1 MHSSSYSYRSS
12 DSVFS
17 NTTSTRTSLDSN
29 ENLLSVHC
37 GPTLIN
43 SCISFGN
50 ESFDGHRLEML
61 QQIANRVQ
69 RDSVICEDK
78 LILARNALQ
87 SDSKRLESGVQFQ
100 NEAEIAG
107 YIVECENFLRQHV
120 IDIQILTDGKYYQA
134 DQLVQR
140 VAKLRDEILALRN
153 ECSSVYSKG
162 RMLTTE
168 QTKLMISGITQSLNS
183 GFAQTLNPCLNSGLT
198 QSLTPSLTSSSV
210 TSGLSSG
217 MTSRLTPSVT
227 PAFTPGFPSGLVPNF
242 SSGVEPNSL
251 QTLKLMQIRKP
262 LLKSSL
268 LDQNLTEEEINM
280 KFVQDLLNWVDE
292 MQVQLDRTEWGS
304 DLPSVESHLENHK
317 NVHRAIEEFES
328 SLKEAKI
335 SEIQM
340 TAPLK
345 LTYAE
350 KLHRL
355 ESQYAK
361 LLNTSRNQERHL
373 DTLHNFV
380 TRATKELIWLNE
392 KEEEEV
398 AYDWSERNTNI
409 ARKKDYHAELMR
421 ELDQKEENIKSV
433 QEVAEQLL
441 LENHPARLTI
451 EAYRAAMQTQWSWIL
466 QLCQCVEQ
474 HIKENTAYFEFFNDA
489 KEATDYLRNLKDAI
503 QRKYS
508 CDRSSGIHKLED
520 LVQESMEEK
529 EELLQYKSS
538 VASLMGRAKT
548 IIQLKPRN
556 PDCQLKTSIPIKAIC
571 DYRQIEITIYK
582 DDECVL
588 ANNSHRAKWKVIS
601 PTGNEAMVPSVCFTV
616 PPPNKEAVDFANRIE
631 QQYQNVLTLWHES
644 HINMKSVVSWHYLIN
659 EIERIRASNVA
670 SIKTML
676 PGEHQQVLSNLQSRF
691 EDFLE
696 DSQESQVFSGSDIT
710 QLEKEVNV
718 CKQYYQEL
726 LKSAE
731 REEQEESVYNLY
743 ISEVRNIR
751 LRLENCEDRLIRQI
765 RTPLERDDLHESVF
779 RITEQEKLKKE
790 LERLKD
796 DLGTITNKCEEFFSQ
811 AAASSS
817 VPTLRSELSVVVQNM
832 NQVYSMSSTYIEK
845 LKTVNLVLKNT
856 QAAEALVKLYETKL
870 CEEEAVIAD
879 KNNIENLISTLK
891 QWRSEVDEKREVFH
905 ALEDELQKAKAIS
918 DEMFKTYKERDL
930 DFDWHKE
937 KADQLVERW
946 QNVQVQID
954 NRLRDLE
961 GIGKSLKYYRDTYHP
976 LDDWIQQVETTQRKI
991 QENQPENS
999 KTLATQ
1005 LNQQKMLVSE
1015 IEMKQ
1020 SKMDECQKYA
1030 EQYSA
1035 IVKDY
1040 ELQTMT
1046 YRAMVDS
1053 QQKSPVKR
1061 RRMQSSAD
1069 LIIQEF
1075 MDLRTRYTA
1084 LVTLMTQY
1092 IKFAGDSLK
1101 RLEEEEMKRCKET
1114 SEHGAYSDLL
1124 QRQKATMMENSKL
1137 TGKIGE
1143 LEKMVAEL
1151 QKQKSR
1157 VEEELPKVKE
1167 AAENEL
1173 RKQQRNVEDIA
1184 LQKIRAESEAKQYR
1198 RELETIVREKEA
1210 AQRELERVRQ
1220 LTLEAEA
1227 KRAAVEENLLNFR
1240 NQLEENTFTRRT
1252 LEDHLKRKDLSLNDL
1267 EQQKNKLMEELR
1279 RKKDS
1284 EEELLRLVKQMEKDL
1299 AFQKQVAE
1307 KQLKEKQK
1315 IELEARRKITEIQYS
1330 CRENALPACAITQ
1343 ATSCRAGVGIQK
1355 ENDKQ
1360 KAEELRQQVDELTIA
1375 NRKAEKDMRELKYE
1389 LNALQLEKTSSEEKA
1404 RLLKDKLDETNNTL
1418 QCLKLELE
1426 RKDQVEEGYSQQ
1438 LRELSRQL
1446 NQTTGKAEEV
1456 MQEAN
1461 DLKKIKHS
1469 YQLELESLHHE
1480 KGKLQREVD
1489 RITRAHTLAERN
1501 IQHLNSQVHS
1511 FQEEKELSNERGRL
1525 CQRRSDHLKEQ
1536 FEKSHEQLLQN
1547 IKAEK
1552 ENNDKIQKLNKE
1564 LEKSNECA
1572 EMLKQKVDELTRQ
1585 NNETKLMMQRIQA
1598 ESKNIVLEKQAI
1610 QQRCEALKIQADGFK
1625 DQLRNT
1631 NEHLHKQTKTEQD
1644 FQRKIKSLEE
1654 DLAKSQNLVSEFKQ
1668 KCDQQNIIIQNTEK
1682 EVRNLNAELN
1692 ASKEEKR
1699 RGEQKV
1705 QFQQAQVQELNNRL
1719 KKVQDELHLKT
1730 IEEQMTHRKMV
1741 LFQEE
1746 SDKFKRS
1753 AEEFRKKMEKL
1764 MESKVI
1770 TENDISGI
1778 KLDFA
1783 SLQRENCRAQENAKL
1798 CETNIKDLERQLQRY
1813 REQMQQGQHMEAN
1826 HYQKCRK
1833 LEDELMTQK
1842 REVENLKQKMDQ
1854 QIKEHEH
1861 QLVLLQCEIQK
1872 KNAANNC
1879 TFTPEFEM
1887 TVKECQHSPEFPSR
1901 TTGHL
1906 HSTARPPLSRW
1917 TQEPQQ
1923 VEEKWQHRV
1932 VEQMPKEVQFR
1943 PPGTPIER
1951 EKSQQCYSEYFSQT
1965 STELQIT
1972 FDEKNPITRLSEIEK
1987 IRDQALHSCRAPA
2000 RCQDGTCEMELVK
2013 LLAPLEIAK
2022 DKQYAVHTEVTTLKQ
2037 EQNSAPSAKEWM
2049 LEGCRGSDGLKRD
2062 FLQKGLEPETS
2073 QNVNSDLACSVRD
2086 DEFKFQGLRDIV
2098 TARQL
2103 VEAKL
2108 LDMRTV
2114 EQLRLGLKTVEE
2126 VQKILSKFLTKA
2138 NSIAGLY
2145 LESTKEKISFAS
2157 AAKKIIIDKMM
2168 ALAFLEA
2175 QAATGFIIDPISG
2188 QTYSVED
2195 AVLKGVVDPEFR
2207 IRLLEAEK
2215 AVLGYPYSSKTLS
2228 VFQAMENRMLD
2239 RQKGKHI
2246 LEAQIASGGVID
2258 PVRGIRIPPEIAL
2271 QLGLL
2276 NNAILQ
2282 FLHEPSSNTRV
2293 FPNPNNKQALYYS
2306 ELLRMCVFDVDCQC
2320 FLLPFGER
2328 DISNLNVEKTH
2339 KISVI
2344 DVKTGAELT
2353 AYEAF
2358 QRNLIDKSVYLELSG
2373 QQYQWKEATFF
2384 ESYGHPSQMLID
2396 TKTGLQFNI
2405 SEAIEQGTID
2415 KALLKKYQ
2423 EGLITLTEL
2432 ADSLLS
2438 RLVPKKDMHSPIA
2451 GYWLTA
2457 SGERISLLKASRR
2470 NLVDRTTALRCL
2482 EAQVSTGGIID
2493 PLTGKK
2499 YRVAEA
2505 LHRGLVDEG
2514 FAQQLRQCEL
2524 VITGISH
2531 PVTNKAMSVAE
2542 AVNANIISKEMGIR
2556 CLEFQ
2561 YLTGGLM
2568 EPQVH
2573 SRLSI
2578 EEALQV
2584 GIIDVLIATRLK
2596 DQKSYNRN
2604 IICPRTK
2611 RKLNYKEAL
2620 EKADFDFHTGLKLLE
2635 VSEPLMTGISSL
2647 YYSS

>member
-1 MHSSSYSYRSS
+1 MQSSSYSYRSS

-43 SCISFGN
+43 SCISFSN
-50 ESFDGHRLEML
+50 ESLDGHRLDML
-61 QQIANRVQ
+61 QQIATRVQ
-69 RDSVICEDK
+69 RDSVSCEDK

-107 YIVECENFLRQHV
+107 YILECENLLRQHV
-120 IDIQILTDGKYYQA
+120 IDVQILIDGKYYQA

-140 VAKLRDEILALRN
+140 VAKLRDEIMALRN

-162 RMLTTE
+162 RMLTSE

-183 GFAQTLNPCLNSGLT
+183 GFAQTLHPSLNSGLT

-227 PAFTPGFPSGLVPNF
+227 PVYAPGFPSVVAPNF
-242 SSGVEPNSL
+242 SLGVEPNSL

-268 LDQNLTEEEINM
+268 LDQNLTEEEVNM

-345 LTYAE
+345 LSYTD

-380 TRATKELIWLNE
+380 TRATNELIWLNE
-392 KEEEEV
+392 KEESEV
-398 AYDWSERNTNI
+398 AYDWSERNSSV
-409 ARKKDYHAELMR
+409 ARKKSYHAELMR
-421 ELDQKEENIKSV
+421 ELEQKEMSIKAV
-433 QEVAEQLL
+433 QEIAEQLL
-441 LENHPARLTI
+441 LENHPARSTI

-474 HIKENTAYFEFFNDA
+474 HIQENSAYFEFFNDA

-508 CDRSSGIHKLED
+508 CDRSSSIHKLED
-520 LVQESMEEK
+520 LVQESMEK
-529 EELLQYKSS
+529 EELLQYRS
-538 VASLMGRAKT
+538 VVAGLMGRAKT
-548 IIQLKPRN
+548 VVQLKPRN
-556 PDCQLKTSIPIKAIC
+556 PDNPLKTSIPIKAIC

-631 QQYQNVLTLWHES
+631 QQYQSVLTLWHES
-644 HINMKSVVSWHYLIN
+644 HINMKSVVSWHYLVN
-659 EIERIRASNVA
+659 EIDRIRASNVA

-676 PGEHQQVLSNLQSRF
+676 PGEHQQVLSNLQSRL

-696 DSQESQVFSGSDIT
+696 DSQESQIFSGSDIS
-710 QLEKEVNV
+710 QLEKEVSV
-718 CKQYYQEL
+718 CRKYYQEL

-751 LRLENCEDRLIRQI
+751 LRLESCEDRLIRQI
-765 RTPLERDDLHESVF
+765 RTPLERDDLHESML

-790 LERLKD
+790 LDRLKD
-796 DLGTITNKCEEFFSQ
+796 DLGTMTNKCEEFFSQ
-811 AAASSS
+811 AADSPS
-817 VPTLRSELSVVVQNM
+817 VPALRSELSVVIQSM
-832 NQVYSMSSTYIEK
+832 SQIYSMSSTYIEK

-879 KNNIENLISTLK
+879 KNNIENLMSTLK

-918 DEMFKTYKERDL
+918 DEMFKTHKERDL

-946 QNVQVQID
+946 QSVHVQID

-961 GIGKSLKYYRDTYHP
+961 GIGKSLKHYRDSYHP
-976 LDDWIQQVETTQRKI
+976 LDDWIQHIETTQRKI

-999 KTLATQ
+999 KALALQ

-1015 IEMKQ
+1015 IEVKQ
-1020 SKMDECQKYA
+1020 SKMDECQKYS

-1035 IVKDY
+1035 AVKDY

-1061 RRMQSSAD
+1061 RRIQSSAD
-1069 LIIQEF
+1069 LVIQEF

-1101 RLEEEEMKRCKET
+1101 RLEEEEMKRSKEN

-1124 QRQKATMMENSKL
+1124 QRQRATMVENSKL
-1137 TGKIGE
+1137 TGKISE
-1143 LEKMVAEL
+1143 LETMVAEL
-1151 QKQKSR
+1151 KKQKSR

-1184 LQKIRAESEAKQYR
+1184 LQKLRAESEAKQYR

-1210 AQRELERVRQ
+1210 AERELERVRQ
-1220 LTLEAEA
+1220 LTAEAEA
-1227 KRAAVEENLLNFR
+1227 RRAAVEENLRNFR
-1240 NQLEENTFTRRT
+1240 SQLQENTFTRQT
-1252 LEDHLKRKDLSLNDL
+1252 LEDHLRRKDSSLSDL
-1267 EQQKNKLMEELR
+1267 EQQKRALVEELQ
-1279 RKKDS
+1279 RKRDH
-1284 EEELLRLVKQMEKDL
+1284 EEELLRLVKQMERDL

-1315 IELEARRKITEIQYS
+1315 VELEARRKITEIQFS
-1330 CRENALPACAITQ
+1330 CRESAAVAQ
-1343 ATSCRAGVGIQK
+1343 AGPQREQDRQK
-1355 ENDKQ
+1355 E
-1360 KAEELRQQVDELTIA
+1360 EELKQQVDELTLA
-1375 NRKAEKDMRELKYE
+1375 NRKAEKEMRELKYE
-1389 LNALQLEKTSSEEKA
+1389 LSAVQLEKASSEEKA

-1418 QCLKLELE
+1418 KCLKEDLE
-1426 RKDQVEEGYSQQ
+1426 RKGQAQERCSQQ
-1438 LRELSRQL
+1438 LRDLGRQL
-1446 NQTTGKAEEV
+1446 NQTTDKAEEV
-1456 MQEAN
+1456 RQEAN
-1461 DLKKIKHS
+1461 DLKKIKHT
-1469 YQLELESLHHE
+1469 YQLELESLHQE

-1489 RITRAHTLAERN
+1489 RVTRAHALAERN
-1501 IQHLNSQVHS
+1501 IQCLNSQVHAS
-1511 FQEEKELSNERGRL
+1511 RDEKDLSEERRRL
-1525 CQRRSDHLKEQ
+1525 CQRKSDHLKEE
-1536 FEKSHEQLLQN
+1536 FERSHAQLLQN
-1547 IKAEK
+1547 IQAEK

-1572 EMLKQKVDELTRQ
+1572 ETLKQQVDELTRQ

-1598 ESKNIVLEKQAI
+1598 ESKNIVREKQAI
-1610 QQRCEALKIQADGFK
+1610 QQRCEVLRIQADGFK

-1644 FQRKIKSLEE
+1644 FHRKIKSLED
-1654 DLAKSQNLVSEFKQ
+1654 DLAQSQNLVSEFKQ
-1668 KCDQQNIIIQNTEK
+1668 KCDQQSMIIQKTEK
-1682 EVRNLNAELN
+1682 EVRSLSAELS

-1699 RGEQKV
+1699 RDEQKA
-1705 QFQQAQVQELNNRL
+1705 QLQRAQVQELNDRL
-1719 KKVQDELHLKT
+1719 KRVQDELHLKT
-1730 IEEQMTHRKMV
+1730 IEEQMTHRKMI
-1741 LFQEE
+1741 LLQEE

-1753 AEEFRKKMEKL
+1753 ADEFRKKMEKL
-1764 MESKVI
+1764 MESKVV
-1770 TENDISGI
+1770 TENDLSGI
-1778 KLDFA
+1778 KHDFV

-1798 CETNIKDLERQLQRY
+1798 WETNIRELERQLQCY
-1813 REQMQQGQHMEAN
+1813 REKMQQGTHVEAN
-1826 HYQKCRK
+1826 HYQKCRR
-1833 LEDELMTQK
+1833 LEEELLAQR

-1861 QLVLLQCEIQK
+1861 QLLRLQCEIQK
-1872 KNAANNC
+1872 KSTTQDH
-1879 TFTPEFEM
+1879 TFTSAFD
-1887 TVKECQHSPEFPSR
+1887 TAGRECHHPAEISPGNS
-1901 TTGHL
+1901 GHL
-1906 HSTARPPLSRW
+1906 NLKTRLPLSRW
-1917 TQEPQQ
+1917 TQEPHQT
-1923 VEEKWQHRV
+1923 EGKWPHRAA
-1932 VEQMPKEVQFR
+1932 EQLPKEVQFR
-1943 PPGTPIER
+1943 QPGAPLDR
-1951 EKSQQCYSEYFSQT
+1951 ESSQPCYSEYFSQT

-1972 FDEKNPITRLSEIEK
+1972 FDDKNPITRLSELETM
-1987 IRDQALHSCRAPA
+1987 REQALHPSRPPVTY
-2000 RCQDGTCEMELVK
+2000 QDDKLERELVK
-2013 LLAPLEIAK
+2013 LLTPLEIAK
-2022 DKQYAVHTEVTTLKQ
+2022 NKQCGMHTEVTTLKQ
-2037 EQNSAPSAKEWM
+2037 EKRLGSSAGGWM
-2049 LEGCRGSDGLKRD
+2049 LEGCRTSGGLKGD
-2062 FLQKGLEPETS
+2062 FLKKGVEPEAS
-2073 QNVNSDLACSVRD
+2073 PSLDLNQACSVRD
-2086 DEFKFQGLRDIV
+2086 EEFQFQGLRHTV
-2098 TARQL
+2098 TGRQL

-2126 VQKILSKFLTKA
+2126 VQRSLSKFLTKA
-2138 NSIAGLY
+2138 TSIAGLY
-2145 LESTKEKISFAS
+2145 LESSKEKMSFTS
-2157 AAKKIIIDKMM
+2157 AAQKIIIDKMI

-2175 QAATGFIIDPISG
+2175 QAATGFIIDPVSG
-2188 QTYSVED
+2188 QTYCVED
-2195 AVLKGVVDPEFR
+2195 AVLHGIVDPEFR
-2207 IRLLEAEK
+2207 SRLLEAEK
-2215 AVLGYPYSSKTLS
+2215 AVLGYSHASKTLS

-2239 RQKGKHI
+2239 RKKGKHI

-2258 PVRGIRIPPEIAL
+2258 PVRGVRVPPEMAV
-2271 QLGLL
+2271 QQGLL
-2276 NNAILQ
+2276 NNAVLQ

-2306 ELLRMCVFDVDCQC
+2306 ELLQICVFDVDCQC

-2328 DISNLNVEKTH
+2328 EISNLNIEKTH
-2339 KISVI
+2339 KIAVV
-2344 DVKTGAELT
+2344 DTKTGAELT
-2353 AYEAF
+2353 AFEAF
-2358 QRNLIDKSVYLELSG
+2358 QGNLIDKGVYLELSG
-2373 QQYQWKEATFF
+2373 QQYQWTEATFF
-2384 ESYGHPSQMLID
+2384 DPYGHPSHTLTD

-2405 SEAIEQGTID
+2405 SEAVEQGALD
-2415 KALLKKYQ
+2415 KALVQKYQ
-2423 EGLITLTEL
+2423 EGLTTLTEL
-2432 ADSLLS
+2432 ADFLLS
-2438 RLVPKKDMHSPIA
+2438 KVVPKKDLHSPIA

-2470 NLVDRTTALRCL
+2470 NLVDRVTALRCL
-2482 EAQVSTGGIID
+2482 EAQICTGGIID

-2531 PVTNKAMSVAE
+2531 PVSNKMMSVVE
-2542 AVNANIISKEMGIR
+2542 AVNANIISKEMGMR

-2561 YLTGGLM
+2561 YLTGGLI
-2568 EPQVH
+2568 EPQVF
-2573 SRLSI
+2573 SRLTI
-2578 EEALQV
+2578 EEALHV

-2596 DQKSYNRN
+2596 DQKSYVRD
-2604 IICPRTK
+2604 IMCPQTK
-2611 RKLNYKEAL
+2611 RKLTYKEAL

-2635 VSEPLMTGISSL
+2635 VSEPLGTGISNL
-2647 YYSS
+2647 YYSSQ

>member
-1 MHSSSYSYRSS
+1 MQSSSYSYRSS

-37 GPTLIN
+37 GPTLVN
-43 SCISFGN
+43 SCISFSN
-50 ESFDGHRLEML
+50 ESLDGHRLDML
-61 QQIANRVQ
+61 QQIATRVQ
-69 RDSVICEDK
+69 RDSVSCEDK
-78 LILARNALQ
+78 LMLARNALQ

-107 YIVECENFLRQHV
+107 YILECENLLRQHV
-120 IDIQILTDGKYYQA
+120 IDVQILLDGKYYQA
-134 DQLVQR
+134 EQLVQR

-153 ECSSVYSKG
+153 ECSAVYSKG

-183 GFAQTLNPCLNSGLT
+183 GFAQTLHPSLNSGLT

-227 PAFTPGFPSGLVPNF
+227 PAYTPGFPSVVAPNF
-242 SSGVEPNSL
+242 SVGVEPNSL

-268 LDQNLTEEEINM
+268 LDQNLTEEEVNM

-345 LTYAE
+345 LSYTD

-380 TRATKELIWLNE
+380 TRATNELIWLNE
-392 KEEEEV
+392 KEESEV
-398 AYDWSERNTNI
+398 AYDWSERNSNV
-409 ARKKDYHAELMR
+409 ARKKGYHAELMR
-421 ELDQKEENIKSV
+421 ELEQKEESIKAV
-433 QEVAEQLL
+433 QEIAEQLL
-441 LENHPARLTI
+441 LESHPARLTI
-451 EAYRAAMQTQWSWIL
+451 EAYKAAMQTQWSWIL

-474 HIKENTAYFEFFNDA
+474 HIQENTAYFEFFNDA

-503 QRKYS
+503 QRKYV
-508 CDRSSGIHKLED
+508 CDRSSSIRKLED
-520 LVQESMEEK
+520 LVQESMEK
-529 EELLQYKSS
+529 EELLQYRS
-538 VASLMGRAKT
+538 VVAGLMGRAKT
-548 IIQLKPRN
+548 VVQLKPRN
-556 PDCQLKTSIPIKAIC
+556 PDNPLKTSIPIKAIC

-631 QQYQNVLTLWHES
+631 QQYQSVLTLWHES
-644 HINMKSVVSWHYLIN
+644 HVNMKSIVSWHYLVN
-659 EIERIRASNVA
+659 EIDRIRASNVA

-676 PGEHQQVLSNLQSRF
+676 PGEHQQVLSNLQSRL

-696 DSQESQVFSGSDIT
+696 DSQESQIFSGSDIT

-718 CKQYYQEL
+718 CRKYYQEL

-743 ISEVRNIR
+743 VSEVRNIR
-751 LRLENCEDRLIRQI
+751 LRLESCEDRLIRQI
-765 RTPLERDDLHESVF
+765 RTPLERDDLHESML

-796 DLGTITNKCEEFFSQ
+796 DLEAITNKCEEFFSQ
-811 AAASSS
+811 AADSPS
-817 VPTLRSELSVVVQNM
+817 VPALRSELSVVLQSM
-832 NQVYSMSSTYIEK
+832 SQIYSMSATYVEK

-879 KNNIENLISTLK
+879 KNNIENLMSTLK

-918 DEMFKTYKERDL
+918 DEMFKTHKERDL

-946 QNVQVQID
+946 QSVHVQID

-961 GIGKSLKYYRDTYHP
+961 GIGKSLKHYRDSYHP
-976 LDDWIQQVETTQRKI
+976 LDDWIQQIETTQRKI

-999 KTLATQ
+999 KALAVQ

-1015 IEMKQ
+1015 IEVKQ
-1020 SKMDECQKYA
+1020 SKMDECQKYS

-1035 IVKDY
+1035 AVKDY

-1053 QQKSPVKR
+1053 QQKSPMKR
-1061 RRMQSSAD
+1061 RRIQSSAD

-1101 RLEEEEMKRCKET
+1101 RLEEEEMKRSKEN

-1124 QRQKATMMENSKL
+1124 QRQKATMVENSKL
-1137 TGKIGE
+1137 TGKISE
-1143 LEKMVAEL
+1143 LETMVAEL
-1151 QKQKSR
+1151 KKQKSR

-1184 LQKIRAESEAKQYR
+1184 LQKLRAESEAKQYR

-1210 AQRELERVRQ
+1210 AERELERVRQ
-1220 LTLEAEA
+1220 LTAEAEA
-1227 KRAAVEENLLNFR
+1227 RRAAVEENVRSFR
-1240 NQLEENTFTRRT
+1240 SQLQENTFTRQT
-1252 LEDHLKRKDLSLNDL
+1252 LEEH
-1267 EQQKNKLMEELR
+1267 LR
-1279 RKKDS
+1279 RKDS
-1284 EEELLRLVKQMEKDL
+1284 SLSDLKQQKLALAEELQRKRDREEELLRLVRQMERDL
-1299 AFQKQVAE
+1299 AFQKQAAE

-1315 IELEARRKITEIQYS
+1315 IELEARRKITEIQFS
-1330 CRENALPACAITQ
+1330 CRESAAAAQAGALKELD
-1343 ATSCRAGVGIQK
+1343 RQK
-1355 ENDKQ
+1355 EEQLK
-1360 KAEELRQQVDELTIA
+1360 QQVDELTVA
-1375 NRKAEKDMRELKYE
+1375 NRKAEKEMRELKQE
-1389 LNALQLEKTSSEEKA
+1389 LSAVQLEKASSEEKA
-1404 RLLKDKLDETNNTL
+1404 RLLKDKLDETNSTL
-1418 QCLKLELE
+1418 RCLKEDLE
-1426 RKDQVEEGYSQQ
+1426 RKDQAQERYSQQ
-1438 LRELSRQL
+1438 LRDLGRQL
-1446 NQTTGKAEEV
+1446 NQTTDKAEEV
-1456 MQEAN
+1456 RQEAN

-1469 YQLELESLHHE
+1469 YQLELESLHQE

-1489 RITRAHTLAERN
+1489 RVTRAHALAERN
-1501 IQHLNSQVHS
+1501 IQHLNSRD
-1511 FQEEKELSNERGRL
+1511 EKEPSGERRQL
-1525 CQRRSDHLKEQ
+1525 CRRKSDHLQEE
-1536 FEKSHEQLLQN
+1536 FERSHAQLLQN

-1552 ENNDKIQKLNKE
+1552 ENDDKIRKLNEE

-1572 EMLKQKVDELTRQ
+1572 EMLKQRVDELTRQ
-1585 NNETKLMMQRIQA
+1585 NQETKRVMQRIQA
-1598 ESKNIVLEKQAI
+1598 ESETVVREKQAI
-1610 QQRCEALKIQADGFK
+1610 QQRCEALRVQADGFK

-1644 FQRKIKSLEE
+1644 FHRKIKSLED
-1654 DLAKSQNLVSEFKQ
+1654 DLAQSQNLVSEFKQ
-1668 KCDQQNIIIQNTEK
+1668 KCDQQSIVIQNTEK
-1682 EVRNLNAELN
+1682 EVRSLSAELN

-1699 RGEQKV
+1699 REEQKA
-1705 QFQQAQVQELNNRL
+1705 QLQRAQVQELNDRL
-1719 KKVQDELHLKT
+1719 KRVQDELHLKT
-1730 IEEQMTHRKMV
+1730 IEEQVTRRKMV
-1741 LFQEE
+1741 LLQEE

-1753 AEEFRKKMEKL
+1753 ADEFRKKMEKL

-1778 KLDFA
+1778 KHDFV

-1798 CETNIKDLERQLQRY
+1798 WETNIRELERQLQCY
-1813 REQMQQGQHMEAN
+1813 REKMQQGQHVEAN

-1833 LEDELMTQK
+1833 LEEELLAQR

-1854 QIKEHEH
+1854 QIKEQEQ
-1861 QLVLLQCEIQK
+1861 QLLLLQCEIQRSP
-1872 KNAANNC
+1872 
-1879 TFTPEFEM
+1879 TQDHSFTSAFDM
-1887 TVKECQHSPEFPSR
+1887 AGRECRHPAEISAGNS
-1901 TTGHL
+1901 GHL
-1906 HSTARPPLSRW
+1906 NLTARLPLSRW
-1917 TQEPQQ
+1917 TQEPHQA
-1923 VEEKWQHRV
+1923 EGKCQHRAP
-1932 VEQMPKEVQFR
+1932 EPLPKEVQFR
-1943 PPGTPIER
+1943 QPGAPLDKES
-1951 EKSQQCYSEYFSQT
+1951 SQPCYSEYFSQT
-1965 STELQIT
+1965 STEVQIT
-1972 FDEKNPITRLSEIEK
+1972 FDDKNPLTRLSELETM
-1987 IRDQALHSCRAPA
+1987 REQALRPSRPPVPY
-2000 RCQDGTCEMELVK
+2000 QDDRLERELVK
-2013 LLAPLEIAK
+2013 LLTPLEIAK
-2022 DKQYAVHTEVTTLKQ
+2022 SKQCGVHTEVMALTQ
-2037 EQNSAPSAKEWM
+2037 EKKLGFNAGGWM
-2049 LEGCRGSDGLKRD
+2049 LEGSRTSGGLKGD
-2062 FLQKGLEPETS
+2062 FLKKGVESETP
-2073 QNVNSDLACSVRD
+2073 QNPDLNQACAVRD
-2086 DEFKFQGLRDIV
+2086 DEFQFQGLRHMV
-2098 TARQL
+2098 TGRQL

-2108 LDMRTV
+2108 LDVRTV

-2126 VQKILSKFLTKA
+2126 VQRSLSKFLTKA
-2138 NSIAGLY
+2138 TSIAGLY
-2145 LESTKEKISFAS
+2145 LESSKEKMSFSS
-2157 AAKKIIIDKMM
+2157 AAQKIIIDKMM
-2168 ALAFLEA
+2168 ALALLEA

-2188 QTYSVED
+2188 QTYCVED
-2195 AVLKGVVDPEFR
+2195 AVLRGVVDPEFR
-2207 IRLLEAEK
+2207 NRLLEAEK
-2215 AVLGYPYSSKTLS
+2215 AVLGYSHTNTTLS

-2239 RQKGKHI
+2239 RKKGKHI

-2258 PVRGIRIPPEIAL
+2258 PVRGVRVPPETAV
-2271 QLGLL
+2271 QQGLL
-2276 NNAILQ
+2276 NNAVLQ
-2282 FLHEPSSNTRV
+2282 FLHEPSSNARV

-2306 ELLRMCVFDVDCQC
+2306 ELLQICVFDVDCQC

-2328 DISNLNVEKTH
+2328 EISNLNIEKTH
-2339 KISVI
+2339 KIAVV
-2344 DVKTGAELT
+2344 DTKTGAELT
-2353 AYEAF
+2353 AFEAF

-2384 ESYGHPSQMLID
+2384 DSYGHPSHMLTD
-2396 TKTGLQFNI
+2396 TKTGLQLNV
-2405 SEAIEQGTID
+2405 SEAIEQGMLD
-2415 KALLKKYQ
+2415 KALVQKYQ
-2423 EGLITLTEL
+2423 EGLTTLTEL

-2438 RLVPKKDMHSPIA
+2438 KVVPKKNLYSPIA

-2470 NLVDRTTALRCL
+2470 NLVDRVTALRCL

-2524 VITGISH
+2524 VITGIGH
-2531 PVTNKAMSVAE
+2531 PVTSKMMSVVE

-2561 YLTGGLM
+2561 YLTGGLI
-2568 EPQVH
+2568 EPQVN

-2596 DQKSYNRN
+2596 DQKSYVRN
-2604 IICPRTK
+2604 IMCPQSK
-2611 RKLNYKEAL
+2611 RKLTYKEAL

-2635 VSEPLMTGISSL
+2635 VSEPLGTGISNL
-2647 YYSS
+2647 YYSSQ